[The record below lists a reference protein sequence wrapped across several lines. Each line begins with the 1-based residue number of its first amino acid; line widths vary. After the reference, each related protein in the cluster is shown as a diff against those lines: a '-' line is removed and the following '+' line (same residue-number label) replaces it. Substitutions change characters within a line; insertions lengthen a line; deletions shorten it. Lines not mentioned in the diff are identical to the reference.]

1 MKLRPLEALV
11 SVLLAAAPLPSLA
24 APPGSAGAAAGGKAT
39 PEEAKAFAKQLD
51 SDLRRLWVEAS
62 RTDWIKNNFITDD
75 TEAEAA
81 QASEAVLAY
90 TTDAI
95 LKATKF
101 DGLSLDPDTKR
112 MLYLLKVSNTLPA
125 PSDAAKRKELA
136 DIAAKLTSI
145 YGKGKYCKKDKAGK
159 EECKDLGQLSKVLAT
174 SRNYDELLDAWTGW
188 RTISPEM
195 KPMYQK
201 LVSLSNEGA
210 KEIGYQ
216 NAGELWRAGY
226 DMKPDEFA
234 ATTEKLWSQVRPLY
248 EKLHCYTR
256 NKLVQKYGKDK
267 VPPTGLIPAHLLG
280 NMWSQEWGKIYDL
293 TEPYKNA
300 GSADVSKALQA
311 KIMGKRAGQPA
322 TLDDAKQMVKYGE
335 SFFTSVGLK
344 PLPDTFWQRSLFVQ
358 PKDRDV
364 VCHASAWDVTFSNDL
379 RIKMCIKVDEEDL
392 IVIHHELGHDYY
404 FMNYYTMP
412 VLYQAGAN
420 DGFHEA
426 IGDALALSVTPNY
439 LKQIGIIK
447 DVPKNDKQLINLQM
461 KDALEKIA
469 FLPFGLLVDQWRWD
483 VFSGK
488 IQPKDYNAAWWALV
502 AKYQGV
508 GAPNGRTEDLFDA
521 GSKYHIPA
529 NVPYMRYFL
538 ARILQFQFHRAMCKI
553 AGHTG
558 PLHECSIYGNKA
570 AGEKLRS
577 MLAMGASKPWPDALE
592 ALTGQREMD
601 ASALVEY
608 FQPLDKWLD
617 EANKGQKCGW

>member
-1 MKLRPLEALV
+1 MK
-11 SVLLAAAPLPSLA
+11 SHVLTLAAALAAGAPTALAFA
-24 APPGSAGAAAGGKAT
+24 APPGASQGGAKAT
-39 PEEAKAFAKQLD
+39 PDEAKAFVKQLD
-51 SDLRRLWVEAS
+51 TDLKKLWIEAS
-62 RTDWIKNNFITDD
+62 RTDWIKSNFITED

-81 QASEAVLAY
+81 AASEAVLAY

-101 DGLSLDPDTKR
+101 DGLNLDPDTKR
-112 MLYLLKVSNTLPA
+112 QLYLLKVSNTLPA
-125 PSDAAKRKELA
+125 PSDPAKRKELA
-136 DIAAKLTSI
+136 DIASKLSSI

-159 EECKDLGQLSKVLAT
+159 EECRDLGQLSKVLAT
-174 SRNYDELLDAWTGW
+174 SRNYDELLDAWQGW

-195 KPMYQK
+195 KPMYQQ
-201 LVSLSNEGA
+201 LVELSNQGA
-210 KEIGYQ
+210 KEIGYA

-234 ATTEKLWSQVRPLY
+234 ATTEKLWNQVRPLY

-256 NKLVQKYGKDK
+256 GRLVQKYGKDK
-267 VPPTGLIPAHLLG
+267 VPPEGLIPAHLLG

-293 TEPYKNA
+293 AEPYKKA

-311 KIMGKRAGQPA
+311 KILGKRSPDKITAE
-322 TLDDAKQMVKYGE
+322 DAQAMVKIGE
-335 SFFTSVGLK
+335 SFFTSIGLS
-344 PLPDTFWQRSLFVQ
+344 PLPETFWKRSLFVQ

-364 VCHASAWDVTFSNDL
+364 ICHASAWDVTFSNDL

-392 IVIHHELGHDYY
+392 ITIHHELGHDYY
-404 FMNYYTMP
+404 FMNYYTKP

-426 IGDALALSVTPNY
+426 IGDALALSVTPTY
-439 LKQIGIIK
+439 LKQLGVIK
-447 DVPKNDKQLINLQM
+447 EVPKNEQQLINLQM

-469 FLPFGLLVDQWRWD
+469 FLPFGLLVDQWRWN

-488 IQPKDYNAAWWALV
+488 ISPKDYNKAWWELR
-502 AKYQGV
+502 AKYQGI
-508 GAPNGRTEDLFDA
+508 APPTARGEEFFDA

-538 ARILQFQFHRAMCKI
+538 ARILQFQFHRSMCKI

-570 AGEKLRS
+570 AGEKLRA

-601 ASALVEY
+601 ASALVDY
-608 FQPLDKWLD
+608 FDPLNKWLD
-617 EANKGQKCGW
+617 KELKGQKCGW